1 MVTPKEGYIV
11 DPSNPNGVI
20 KASDASL
27 VNKNAN
33 YFNQN
38 NATPATP
45 TTPVTTPTT
54 PAAVSTEYYSRV
66 GNEPAP
72 VVAETADQIQERKIA
87 ASRAMMDNLNKFY
100 DSEVA
105 SQTVVNEGRSRG
117 NNAISALTGLSGSTE
132 AEVTADKTNVA
143 NKREVDAINQQR
155 AVAIQ
160 GILTKIADSSVEEA
174 RQSRL
179 EARQSAQDIQA
190 FRLKA
195 QTDAVDNLTKLS
207 KTTPGLTLD
216 GLKATLPPEQYAS
229 LIKNA
234 GGEALAKAT
243 IFESRPKND
252 LIGTPQI
259 IGDYAVQ
266 MIKKP
271 DGSVSYDSVLLSPEI
286 LSKRDNI
293 KSIEKT
299 DSGLFI
305 INKDGTW
312 STIKGSGAIKTAPKQ
327 TETEQKSDILSQYT
341 QAFTPGV
348 KIGDVPTISPDGK
361 ATFDAWK
368 EAIKEAPTKGV
379 SRDQF
384 IKNFG
389 NLLLVQNGKIPDEY
403 GLTPIE
409 KRLVLGAETATS
421 KQDQEIEDLLKNLP
435 Q

>member
-1 MVTPKEGYIV
+1 M
-11 DPSNPNGVI
+11 
-20 KASDASL
+20 
-27 VNKNAN
+27 NKNAN

-100 DSEVA
+100 DSEVQ

-132 AEVTADKTNVA
+132 AEVTNEKTNVA
-143 NKREVDAINQQR
+143 NKREIDAVNQQR

-179 EARQSAQDIQA
+179 EARQSAEDIQA

-207 KTTPGLTLD
+207 KSGNGTTLE

-229 LIKNA
+229 IIKNA
-234 GGEALAKAT
+234 GGEALAKA
-243 IFESRPKND
+243 ILFEARPKATI
-252 LIGTPQI
+252 LGTPQL
-259 IGDYAVQ
+259 IGGQMVQ
-266 MIKKP
+266 AYTNP
-271 DGSVSYDSVLLSPEI
+271 DGSVKYETVPLPPGVLANQ
-286 LSKRDNI
+286 DNI
-293 KSIEKT
+293 KSVEKT
-299 DSGLFI
+299 DNGIFI

-312 STIKGSGAIKTAPKQ
+312 SSIKGSGAIKNTPKP
-327 TETEQKSDILSQYT
+327 TENEQKSNIIAEYT
-341 QAFTPGV
+341 NAFAPGIKLADGTPTV
-348 KIGDVPTISPDGK
+348 SPDGF
-361 ATFDAWK
+361 ATFTAWK
-368 EAIKEAPTKGV
+368 EAIKEAPTKKLT
-379 SRDQF
+379 RADF

-389 NLLLVQNGKIPDEY
+389 NLLLIQNGKIPDEY
-403 GLTPIE
+403 GLTTVE
-409 KRLVLGAETATS
+409 KRLILGTEEKPSDKQKLIDSIVS
-421 KQDQEIEDLLKNLP
+421 KYE
-435 Q
+435 